1 MIPSLFFY
9 IFFIHFELCE
19 PNYSIRELI
28 ADIDVV
34 VGRQRVIGKKI
45 LQFCKTEYEKAK
57 KYKRR
62 CSIIS
67 SEKCSVKVIKVKYC
81 SPNHKTYQT
90 QV

>member
-45 LQFCKTEYEKAK
+45 LPEL
-57 KYKRR
+57 
-62 CSIIS
+62 
-67 SEKCSVKVIKVKYC
+67 
-81 SPNHKTYQT
+81 
-90 QV
+90 